1 MDHLIANPHGYEE
14 NKGTDSL
21 NENVRHVQNENIA
34 MTFCKFCDKFSNLP
48 NDDCCGNKVHEGE
61 NYITDPVKNNSIKVE
76 GMNTVK
82 IVTNIK
88 IQDLPKLVL
97 IESGN
102 VMEINTTGDD
112 NPKNDPLGEEIF
124 PKIEKSDNF
133 KEEEDFESK
142 TISVS
147 NILNVIHEDHCYI

>member
-1 MDHLIANPHGYEE
+1 MDHLIANPHGY
-14 NKGTDSL
+14 KGTDSL

-34 MTFCKFCDKFSNLP
+34 MTFCKFCNKFSNLP
-48 NDDCCGNKVHEGE
+48 NKDCCENKVHEGK
-61 NYITDPVKNNSIKVE
+61 NYMTDPVKDNSIHVE

-112 NPKNDPLGEEIF
+112 NPKNDPLGEEIL
-124 PKIEKSDNF
+124 PKIEASDNF

>member
-1 MDHLIANPHGYEE
+1 MDHLIANPHGY
-14 NKGTDSL
+14 KGTDSL

-48 NDDCCGNKVHEGE
+48 NDDCCGIKVHEGE
-61 NYITDPVKNNSIKVE
+61 NITDPVKNNSINVE
-76 GMNTVK
+76 GMNTVN

-112 NPKNDPLGEEIF
+112 NPKNDPLGEEIL

-133 KEEEDFESK
+133 KEEEEDFESK